1 MSAITKIKT
10 GSKFEEIASYSRAVV
25 VDNWI
30 LVSNTAGRNP
40 DTGKIPEDIFEQVDQ
55 VFNNIERALAAV
67 DATLADVVQSRVF
80 IQNREDI
87 HKVMTHIGTKYRGI
101 DPTNTATCPPLGSD
115 SYQVEVEV
123 TAYRGASKADVN
135 YLHLD
140 K

>member
-1 MSAITKIKT
+1 MTSSTKVKT
-10 GSKFEEIASYSRAVV
+10 GSKFEEIASYSRALV

-40 DTGKIPEDIFEQVDQ
+40 DTGEIPEDLLEQVDQ
-55 VFNNIERALAAV
+55 VFANIERALAAV

-87 HKVMTHIGTKYRGI
+87 HKVMAHIGTKFRGI
-101 DPTNTATCPPLGSD
+101 DPVNTATCPPLGSD

-123 TAYRGASKADVN
+123 TAYRDAGKAEVN
-135 YLHLD
+135 YIHLNQ
-140 K
+140 